1 MAGWRETMSGWLDRV
16 GASASLL
23 CALHCALLPVAVAV
37 VPGAAAGWWAG
48 RSFEV
53 GFVVFALSLVLA
65 TVALSYPRHRIA
77 TPLWFLVPGALLLL
91 LGTFS
96 EWHEREPL
104 HTVLVSVGGTLV
116 AVGHLVNLRLA
127 HGHVHDAHCGHCT
140 PPARR

>member
-1 MAGWRETMSGWLDRV
+1 MRVWLDRI

-23 CALHCALLPVAVAV
+23 CALHCALLPLAIALL
-37 VPGAAAGWWAG
+37 PGAAAGWWAG
-48 RSFEV
+48 RDFEI
-53 GFVVFALSLVLA
+53 GFVVFAVSLAAA
-65 TVALSYPRHRIA
+65 TLLLSYPRHRIGA
-77 TPLWFLVPGALLLL
+77 PLWFLLPGAALLL

-127 HGHVHDAHCGHCT
+127 HGHVHDARCGHCG
-140 PPARR
+140 PPAPG